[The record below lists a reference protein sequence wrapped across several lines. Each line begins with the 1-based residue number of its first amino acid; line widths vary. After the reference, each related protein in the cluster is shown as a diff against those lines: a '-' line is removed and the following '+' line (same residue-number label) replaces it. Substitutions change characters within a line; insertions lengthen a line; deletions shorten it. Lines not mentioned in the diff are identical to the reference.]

1 MKKDGENKKL
11 RTGRLMGGAAVLA
24 LGGIIAKL
32 IGAFYRVPLTN
43 ILGAEGMGMYQ
54 LVFPVYALFMTMSTA
69 GIPTALSR
77 IVAEHKARGEGA
89 KRYLV
94 SALITLTTMSALAGV
109 LVIALSSVLARWQGN
124 EATAIGY
131 TVIAPSVFFVGIIAG
146 LRGWFQG
153 EMYMVPTAVSNVVEQ
168 VVKLAVG
175 VGFAVALAPKGVTA
189 SVCGALA
196 GITVSELVAA
206 LYLVITY
213 FVRSRGKE
221 KERLI
226 PDRKEAGEMFKVA
239 FPIALLGLMMPLGS
253 FFDSMIIVNAL
264 KWGGASTALATA
276 QYGLYSGPVNS
287 LVNMPVVI
295 IMSLAIAVVPSVSL
309 SRVEHDVSAI
319 VSKSRLS
326 VKLVYL
332 IGVPA
337 TLFFMVFGKNI
348 LSMLYPALSESDVTL
363 SAGLLKIAA
372 FSVVMTSATQIY
384 VSLLQGLDRTYS
396 AVKSLFAAI
405 VVKVV
410 VSLVAVRFI
419 GIAGAAVASVA
430 MSAVS
435 LAGCNIA
442 FYRLTEVR
450 VEKNIAKTMLSGGI
464 IALIGLVVREY
475 VPTDIG
481 VLVAG
486 GVVCGLVYL
495 WLVTLFGVFDESEF
509 ALMPF
514 GKFFLKFRKIVRF
527 WE

>member
-1 MKKDGENKKL
+1 MKRGAKSVL
-11 RTGRLMGGAAVLA
+11 RSGRLMGGAAVLA

-32 IGAFYRVPLTN
+32 VGAFYRVPLTN

-77 IVAEHKARGEGA
+77 IVAEQKARGEGA
-89 KRYLV
+89 KKYLF
-94 SALITLTTMSALAGV
+94 SALMTLLTVSVLAGV
-109 LVIALSSVLARWQGN
+109 LVVALSSVLARWQGN

-168 VVKLAVG
+168 IVKLGVG
-175 VGFAVALAPKGVTA
+175 VGLAVALAPRGTLA

-196 GITVSELVAA
+196 GVTVSEAVAA
-206 LYLVITY
+206 LYLVVTY
-213 FVRSRGKE
+213 AVRTRKNPKE
-221 KERLI
+221 KLI
-226 PDRKEAGEMFKVA
+226 PNRQEAGAMFRVA
-239 FPIALLGLMMPLGS
+239 FPIALLGIMLPLGS
-253 FFDSMIIVNAL
+253 FFDSLIIVNAL
-264 KWGGASTALATA
+264 KWGGASTSAATA
-276 QYGLYSGPVNS
+276 LYGLYSGPVNS
-287 LVNMPVVI
+287 LINMPVVI

-309 SRVEHDVSAI
+309 SRVEHDAAAI
-319 VSKSRLS
+319 VLKSRMSL
-326 VKLVYL
+326 KIVYL

-337 TLFFMVFGKNI
+337 TLFFMVFGTNI
-348 LSMLYPALSESDVTL
+348 LSVLYPALSPQEISI
-363 SAGLLKIAA
+363 SSGLVRIAS
-372 FSVVMTSATQIY
+372 FGVVLTSATQIY
-384 VSLLQGLDRTYS
+384 VSLLQGLDRTFS
-396 AVKSLFAAI
+396 AIKSLFAAI
-405 VVKVV
+405 VVKIA

-435 LAGCNIA
+435 LAGCGAA
-442 FYRLTEVR
+442 FCRLTSVH
-450 VEKNIAKTMLSGGI
+450 VEKNIAQTLISGVI
-464 IALIGLVVREY
+464 MALIGVVVREY

-486 GVVCGLVYL
+486 GAVCGIVYFL
-495 WLVTLFGVFDESEF
+495 LVTLFGVFDEEECAF
-509 ALMPF
+509 MPF
-514 GKFFLKFRKIVRF
+514 GRYFARLRKKIRF